1 MEARQVEFLN
11 QLHKYTKLQQNER
24 VIIVDEKMIR
34 LNAEYF
40 KVKSWDGKYQ
50 ILREN
55 NFDYGT
61 TTYHY
66 KITCEKRLLKLL
78 KMKWD
83 RSIETNSF
91 RANSITLQD
100 MALFRT
106 ALEKYTSIVNCILDG
121 RGSEGFLIKTNDIL
135 EKLISI
141 SRPKFLKAIEYR
153 KEGYV
158 PVNIGDVLGELS
170 TYHVV
175 TIIDEGEYLKI
186 KEIYIPYS
194 GIVIQLPNN

>member
-1 MEARQVEFLN
+1 MEARKVEFLN

-24 VIIVDEKMIR
+24 IIIVDEKMIK

-40 KVKSWDGKYQ
+40 KVKSWNGTYQ
-50 ILREN
+50 IVNEAARN
-55 NFDYGT
+55 Y
-61 TTYHY
+61 Y
-66 KITCEKRLLKLL
+66 KISCEKRLLKLL
-78 KMKWD
+78 KMNWE
-83 RSIETNSF
+83 RSIENNAFRTNSL
-91 RANSITLQD
+91 TLED

-106 ALEKYTSIVNCILDG
+106 ALEKYTSIVNCILYG

-158 PVNIGDVLGELS
+158 PVNVDAVLGELS

-175 TIIDEGEYLKI
+175 TIIDEGEYLRI

-194 GIVIQLPNN
+194 GMVIQLPTE